1 MNEQRWEP
9 PSGDFAT
16 LLTRYG
22 ELAAELE
29 ESTDLERSEE
39 LRKRLA
45 ELDSLID
52 HVNSPFSLPGP

>member
-1 MNEQRWEP
+1 MSEHRWEP
-9 PSGDFAT
+9 SSGDFTA
-16 LLTRYG
+16 LLTHYG

-29 ESTDLERSEE
+29 ESTDLERAEE

-52 HVNSPFSLPGP
+52 RVNSPFSLPGL

>member
-9 PSGDFAT
+9 SSGDFAA

-29 ESTDLERSEE
+29 ESIDLERSEE
-39 LRKRLA
+39 IRKRLA